1 MDSVYIT
8 PMTKE
13 LARQYYREFVLD
25 PDLFEDKSKYQPFEY
40 HDDFSDKRV
49 ERYAEMGRIF
59 MAVMLNRKPIGEIVL
74 KNIDDDQKSCELGIS
89 MINDS
94 YKNQGYGTAAEK
106 QILEYAFK
114 ELEMKVVFADTLI
127 DNQRSQHVLE
137 KVGFIRTHQDDH
149 FIYYRCDR
157 PYQPMNH

>member
-59 MAVMLNRKPIGEIVL
+59 MAVMLNRKLIGEIVL
-74 KNIDDDQKSCELGIS
+74 KNIDYDQKSCELGIS

-94 YKNQGYGTAAEK
+94 Y
-106 QILEYAFK
+106 
-114 ELEMKVVFADTLI
+114 
-127 DNQRSQHVLE
+127 
-137 KVGFIRTHQDDH
+137 
-149 FIYYRCDR
+149 
-157 PYQPMNH
+157 